1 MSQYTAPDG
10 TVFNIPSDPAEK
22 EQLSNALKKVYPGA
36 DIDAVEPTLGGR
48 IAEFGKAIPRGGLAT
63 LASAIKGP
71 VALFDVGDD
80 SDLYKGISDWEKYL
94 QEDSIF
100 APEAGYEDLYSTK
113 LGGAFGSFAPFLGAG
128 MIGGALTKAGA
139 LSTRAGMYGVPA
151 GLAIP
156 AGMGQ
161 QADIIE
167 MSREAGKEAGGVQE
181 TLATLLG
188 GGIGLTEIMPVANI
202 LKKVPKKALEDLPTK
217 QLILEYMKS
226 AAQSGTF
233 EGAQEVAASFLQN
246 AVARGLYNEDLPL
259 VDSVFDEFTLGG
271 IVGGTVDLVFNSM
284 QKRRGIATHEE
295 GERAERA
302 KVDSN
307 KLIEAKKA
315 ELAEQQGVLPVI
327 QDQPFKIAPSIPAPV
342 EPAIAPDLQII
353 ENTDSTF
360 SLLDQNNLEN
370 PVIATVPTQ
379 AEALAENKKVKD
391 AFAQTQIIQQLN
403 NDLYSQGLI
412 NSSTAYRIGE
422 SLLNPNSVS
431 VGINTIIKYDP
442 KAKNKTLKEY
452 REELEAA
459 GTYNK
464 LPFQNQY
471 TIADA
476 QKLLSKKQFN
486 QFASDAA
493 AKIFEN
499 SEKNGMPSIRDGK
512 QTIDTSRKYIRDFA
526 AGKNIDLEFN
536 SPAVNYAAKRYT
548 GESNY
553 SKMSKGQKEL
563 FLAKLHSLPSFN
575 VVTPFPNFTP
585 RPYSAK
591 DTADFVATIGST
603 EFVGKDVQ
611 NFLSDR
617 GISTLAASDFIR
629 DLDQSGRAQ
638 FVKGK
643 EKGFLTSVRQIRPNF
658 EFDIARRAEGF
669 NETPEEFGARLRS
682 QGELKEEV
690 IEQMVQ
696 NETAR
701 QEPYIPPEQL
711 EEQTINFAEAMEE
724 GRTNKFAKELRKALN
739 ARGLK
744 DTGVIVSNEILST
757 TVLKERDGQI
767 VFDPRITR
775 ATTEEGAVEGE
786 YDKNTDIIFLS
797 LNAVNPDGNATD
809 AEIQTRLNKI
819 LDHEMIHALRA
830 KDLITE
836 SEYRY
841 LKNLVKNKRVP
852 QAVDAQAFEQKE
864 TFYTRSKRINAG
876 LKELGASENKVEE
889 IYIEEAIAELFRA
902 REVVAKDVPPKA
914 KGIYNKI
921 VQFFQ
926 SVGNAMKISGYNKAA
941 DIFQDIEAGRV
952 GTRTR
957 GEIRTLRDLDQA
969 GRAQAQVVTDF
980 EDDAETPTGPVIE
993 TKVKPTSPRPLAFDP
1008 RATPTTPPVV
1018 TPPSTTVKPIYDVAQ
1033 LTQEEFESD
1042 RNNIIN
1048 GLVKAKIVKKGDI
1061 YTTNPNVDSI
1071 QVVKWLKENSPNE
1084 DYKIIADRTH
1094 KSLLDLKKLG
1104 FKFPFKFE
1112 KKLRDNRG
1120 QVTSKKGTS
1129 GNFPII
1135 YFNQIADTK
1144 IEGTDKPNPRRNG
1157 INFETMLHEHIHQA
1171 TLAQVV
1177 SHDYDYA
1184 KYYGLQ
1190 NQNPRVIKAINQLR
1204 DQQKRIKSFYD
1215 ERIKFYR
1222 NLDLRTDNSREQYI
1236 TAYNKASAIEKDI
1249 ADIFIRPIN
1258 LEEGIE
1264 IPTRRSLDFQKSF
1277 LKLFKDYRIKYQLYS
1292 KRLQRDQDV
1301 SEIITFG
1308 LTNRKFQE
1316 MLESIP
1322 YKNNKTLWQSFV
1334 ESIRTILGIPAKLDT
1349 ELYAFLSNTSEV
1361 LDLGQ
1366 TGLESLVPR
1375 APPIEPEPEKKPKKP
1390 KEPDTVPFAT
1400 RPTKVIL
1407 TKPFTYIKTPE
1418 TEVGYEVVYH
1428 NGELNGFKLQ
1438 LFRFDDGSW
1447 NLESPAEQTING
1459 VTLKQGASSYGSIDL
1474 LARNKKEAVAEV
1486 KKLWEQLL
1494 RTGFYAYGA
1503 RAEKALILD
1512 EGVTLDLARQDVP
1525 TFSRISKRGELDN
1538 RIADL
1543 DRRIY
1548 DKENTL
1554 RQDEQYIG
1562 RATYNRE
1569 SNEIDVLKGQRA
1581 RLVEERNNLP
1591 PEQVPLFSR
1600 AATDTSP
1607 AYMDLSR
1614 KDISTFVGFDEYRF
1628 KGEKIPNAFVMRLP
1642 IDTFLNLTTESSQEI
1657 NKIKE
1662 EVRKEFGKFDPAK
1675 VDNRTYPIFLNI
1687 DNTGKVKSHEGRHR
1701 ATLLQQEGAQTIPV
1715 VVAIK
1720 ERPNITE
1727 LKDVINNPV
1736 DIGINTLSSQYDTG
1750 FETPLLSDSSV
1761 GPIAMVRRFN
1771 KNDIDY
1777 ALQVANAPDTQT
1789 QDIPLFS
1796 RGPRDESSGHVADYV
1811 PAQYGPPAHDLNAMP
1826 SEELSPE
1833 GYSTF
1838 GVSGNLYDKNEFDI
1852 YSSYRGIFGR
1862 INKFTQEEGVEA
1874 LANPQ
1879 TEEAKFLKEQFE
1891 LLTAEQE
1898 FFEKLKNIKGNPN
1911 ATITMYQAA
1920 PQRDLREGDLIT
1932 PFLSEAQFLVDQ
1944 SRVTPEE
1951 IRDADRARRRQ
1962 EQIDKTGA
1970 VNLQQEKLYN
1980 QMEGIFD
1987 VLGGPSQTTPS
1998 TIHTYELKAGDIR
2011 WDGNGGWARWGYF
2024 PRIKAV
2030 EDIPLFSRAS
2040 LTPKQLEIPALN
2052 REDFSSFGKE
2062 EVGKIYPDGIVDQL
2076 EGSRLGGTREKPG
2089 ALKVAITNGLKNK
2102 KIQEASKN
2110 FLQQFTNSKGN
2121 LILFRSLN
2129 IPQDKNIRNYGQ
2141 LPEDDFASTTLNP
2154 REAQTIGRNL
2164 FNRAYDL
2171 GGTWNTEILRYEV
2184 PMDKVIGYVPTLI
2197 QAMRSDYL
2205 DTYTSDLVGSGY
2217 RSREEIEQE
2226 QAEMDE
2232 AGDFYFQEEQPME
2245 ELLDDENY
2253 KLDQAI
2259 EEAEVV
2265 ADLRGIKPT
2274 YQYSPKTKARE
2285 TASITRD
2292 IPLFSRAS
2300 RSFSDGNSNESIK
2313 RREAVK
2319 VAEERTKETPRGDI
2333 PFYNMNASD
2342 IALEAAI
2349 EFNQD
2354 PLKTA
2359 PDDIPTF
2366 SRAMPSNLQEA
2377 ADTVG
2382 VATPKESLATRL
2394 IDFVSNPITNIK
2406 KRFKTF
2412 RQSYI
2417 DTFDPLD
2424 KRIMLGSEENEEVR
2438 RANNTVD
2445 TGSMAGI
2452 RMAERGRGVFQQM
2465 LLKGI
2470 PVDVIEKLPSLT
2482 KVIDLEIN
2490 TRYNPLIEGDT
2501 STGGLMQILSAL
2513 QSDPEIDL
2521 EGVFALY
2528 GKLKRVKEIN
2538 ERGEEIASPITPKEL
2553 KSIEIIEKEHPV
2565 VVEAYNN
2572 YQKWNNGLVDFASR
2586 KGLLDADQAAKWIEH
2601 SSYYPFFRVMV
2612 DEGNITA
2619 PTIAGGSL
2627 ANNPLNMPMKGSEE
2641 KIDVDPIEAILRN
2654 SLSILTAAMKNDGM
2668 MKLIRDFEL
2677 LNNPEKGIKEATLI
2691 TDKKKLAGINSVFV
2705 FENGNKK
2712 HYKIA
2717 DIDLFMAMQSM
2728 GGIKSEGLMKAL
2740 AIPAGLLRD
2749 TVTRDPGFVFVNVLR
2764 DTLSAAV
2771 TSGAPLGGEGFTP
2784 IWDSFKQL
2792 AGDISS
2798 LEEFGVIGGY
2808 DFANDEGDVKT
2819 FLNRARRRA
2828 GLSPNNGMRPDV
2840 AFYKLWDGLGYLTTK
2855 SDGATRKAVANAV
2868 YKKLKKSIDPFTGKY
2883 YTEAQAQSEAA
2894 YQGLEIINFGRR
2906 GSSTMFRILTTAI
2919 PFLNARVQGLDVL
2932 YRSFSGKYSA
2942 QDKLQEGGSLEDLQG
2957 MIMRR
2962 ALSRLAVLITTTA
2975 LYYALVSDTDEYKA
2989 EKLEKRDDNW
2999 IIPIGGGNVFYI
3011 PIPFE
3016 VGMLGKAIPERLF
3029 DLISGED
3036 AFSDTSITDFKES
3049 VVRQFG
3055 KSAEI
3060 PFLGGD
3066 ISIQAIKPFVEA
3078 MTNRTAFTNSEI
3090 VPYFMEKEKPAYQSR
3105 KSTNELFRLIG
3116 EQFNISPIKLEHI
3129 FKGYTGTLGGYA
3141 LTITDALARSV
3152 TGTPLMPPNIKQIPI
3167 AGRFFGDKERMGG
3180 LQQQFYKLR
3189 EEVNTA
3195 VTTMNSLRED
3205 GRMDE
3210 LYAYR
3215 NQVQGLLNAKGQVR
3229 AIDRYMR
3236 NWRKRRDR
3244 ILNRTDINV
3253 NVRSDMLLDLQIE
3266 RDKRLAMIPQLRQK
3280 ADIPPDTV
3288 GVILR

>member
-1 MSQYTAPDG
+1 MKEVTLPDG
-10 TVFNIPSDPAEK
+10 KVIKIPDNLDPVKRSELAAAVSRQYDGFNID
-22 EQLSNALKKVYPGA
+22 
-36 DIDAVEPTLGGR
+36 EPTLSGR
-48 IAEFGKAIPRGGLAT
+48 AVEFGKAIPRGGLAT

-80 SDLYKGISDWEKYL
+80 SDLYKGITDFEKYL
-94 QEDSIF
+94 QEDSAL

-113 LGGAFGSFAPFLGAG
+113 LGGAFGSFVPFLGAG
-128 MIGGALTKAGA
+128 VVGGALAKAGTIGA
-139 LSTRAGMYGVPA
+139 RAGQYGVPL
-151 GLAIP
+151 GLAVP

-161 QADIIE
+161 QADLIE
-167 MSREAGKEAGGVQE
+167 ASRGLGEEVGGFKETV
-181 TLATLLG
+181 ATLLG
-188 GGIGLTEIMPVANI
+188 GAIGATEIMPVANI
-202 LKKVPKKALEDLPTK
+202 LKKVPRKALEDLPTK

-233 EGAQEVAASFLQN
+233 EGAQEVAASLLQN
-246 AVARGLYNEDLPL
+246 MVARGLYSDELPL
-259 VDSVFDEFTLGG
+259 IDSVFEEFTLGG
-271 IVGGTVDLVFNSM
+271 IVGGTADLVFNSM

-327 QDQPFKIAPSIPAPV
+327 QDQPFKVAPNIPAPV

-370 PVIATVPTQ
+370 PVIKTVPTQ

-391 AFAQTQIIQQLN
+391 AFAQKQIIQQLN

-422 SLLNPNSVS
+422 SLLNPNSIS

-452 REELEAA
+452 REELETA

-476 QKLLSKKQFN
+476 QKLLNKSQFN
-486 QFASDAA
+486 NFASDAA
-493 AKIFEN
+493 AKIFET
-499 SEKNGMPSIRDGK
+499 SEKNGIPSIRDGK
-512 QTIDTSRKYIRDFA
+512 QTIDTSRKYIKDFA
-526 AGKNIDLEFN
+526 AGKNIELDFN
-536 SPAVNYAAKRYT
+536 TPAVNYAAKLYT

-575 VVTPFPNFTP
+575 VKTPFPNFAP
-585 RPYSAK
+585 RAYSAK

-603 EFVGKDVQ
+603 EFTGKDVQ
-611 NFLSDR
+611 NFLADR
-617 GISTLAASDFIR
+617 EISTLAASDFLR

-669 NETPEEFGARLRS
+669 NESPEEFRARLER
-682 QGELKEEV
+682 QGELKPEV

-701 QEPYIPPEQL
+701 QEPYTPPEQL
-711 EEQTINFAEAMEE
+711 EEQTINFAEAIEE
-724 GRTNKFAKELRKALN
+724 GRTNKFAKELRKSLD

-744 DTGVIVSNEILST
+744 DTGIVVSNDILST
-757 TVLKERDGQI
+757 SVLKEQDGQI
-767 VFDPRITR
+767 AFDPRITR
-775 ATTEEGAVEGE
+775 ETAEEGAVEGE

-841 LKNLVKNKRVP
+841 LKNLVKNRRVP

-864 TFYTRSKRINAG
+864 TFYDRSKRINKG
-876 LKELGASENKVEE
+876 IEKYGASANKKEE

-926 SVGNAMKISGYNKAA
+926 SIGNAMKISGYNKAA

-952 GTRTR
+952 GARAR

-969 GRAQAQVVTDF
+969 GRAQAQVVTDY
-980 EDDAETPTGPVIE
+980 EDDAETLTGPIVE

-1008 RATPTTPPVV
+1008 RSTPTTPPVATPPV
-1018 TPPSTTVKPIYDVAQ
+1018 TPPTTPPVATPPATPSKPTTIFDNRSISN
-1033 LTQEEFESD
+1033 EEYIQQ
-1042 RNNIIN
+1042 RTNILLGLQKAGVIDQDIFDADGNVIN
-1048 GLVKAKIVKKGDI
+1048 TKKG
-1061 YTTNPNVDSI
+1061 NNDSI
-1071 QVVKWLKENSPNE
+1071 KMLKWLIDNSPSE
-1084 DYKIIADRTH
+1084 DYKIIAQKTH
-1094 KSLLDLKKLG
+1094 KSLLDLQKIG
-1104 FKFPFKFE
+1104 YKFPFEIENKINSF
-1112 KKLRDNRG
+1112 RG
-1120 QVTSKKGTS
+1120 QITPLQADGKTIATNRKRTAVLSM
-1129 GNFPII
+1129 
-1135 YFNQIADTK
+1135 QISDPNDFYNV
-1144 IEGTDKPNPRRNG
+1144 DKDQWRSNNG
-1157 INFETMLHEHIHQA
+1157 VNFETLLHENIHQA
-1171 TLAQVV
+1171 TVAQMFAVKDGNATGDAQSFARV
-1177 SHDYDYA
+1177 ENAY
-1184 KYYGLQ
+1184 KELQ
-1190 NQNPRVIKAINQLR
+1190 S
-1204 DQQKRIKSFYD
+1204 QQKRLKKHYDDKIKY
-1215 ERIKFYR
+1215 YR
-1222 NLDLRTDNSREQYI
+1222 NASKQLDNSKVQKEI
-1236 TAYNKASAIEKDI
+1236 AEKLFDLAANNPIEAEI
-1249 ADIFIRPIN
+1249 AQIFIKENPDVPYTYIQQNTYLSQIN
-1258 LEEGIE
+1258 LEAFREFE
-1264 IPTRRSLDFQKSF
+1264 IG
-1277 LKLFKDYRIKYQLYS
+1277 YQLFG
-1292 KRLQRDQDV
+1292 KGKQKEQDV
-1301 SEIITFG
+1301 SEMITFG
-1308 LTNRKFQE
+1308 LTNRNFQK

-1322 YKNNKTLWQSFV
+1322 YKNNKTLWQGFV
-1334 ESIRTILGIPAKLDT
+1334 ESIRKILGIPAKLDT
-1349 ELYAFLSNTSEV
+1349 ELSAFLSNAAEV

-1375 APPIEPEPEKKPKKP
+1375 APPIEPEKKPKKP

-1400 RPTKVIL
+1400 RPTEVVV
-1407 TKPFTYIKTPE
+1407 TKPFTYTKAKPE
-1418 TEVGYEVVYH
+1418 EAGMDIVYH
-1428 NGELNGFKLQ
+1428 NGELNNYKLQ
-1438 LFRFDDGSW
+1438 IFKFDDGSW
-1447 NLESPAEQTING
+1447 YLESPAEQIING
-1459 VTLKQGASSYGSIDL
+1459 VTLKSDISSINL
-1474 LARNKKEAVAEV
+1474 NAFNKKDAVTNV
-1486 KKLWEQLL
+1486 KNLWLQLL
-1494 RTGFYAYGA
+1494 RNGSYTYGV
-1503 RAEKALILD
+1503 RGENKLILD
-1512 EGVTLDLARQDVP
+1512 EGVTLNEARQDVP

-1543 DRRIY
+1543 DRRIEI
-1548 DKENTL
+1548 KENTL
-1554 RQDEQYIG
+1554 RQDSQYLG
-1562 RATYNRE
+1562 TASYNRM

-1600 AATDTSP
+1600 AQDIGSP
-1607 AYMDLSR
+1607 LNEPL
-1614 KDISTFVGFDEYRF
+1614 GYR
-1628 KGEKIPNAFVMRLP
+1628 
-1642 IDTFLNLTTESSQEI
+1642 LN
-1657 NKIKE
+1657 
-1662 EVRKEFGKFDPAK
+1662 D
-1675 VDNRTYPIFLNI
+1675 RTLQRWLKYHNYENLN
-1687 DNTGKVKSHEGRHR
+1687 
-1701 ATLLQQEGAQTIPV
+1701 
-1715 VVAIK
+1715 
-1720 ERPNITE
+1720 ERPGAPRTE
-1727 LKDVINNPV
+1727 GEIDAA
-1736 DIGINTLSSQYDTG
+1736 Y
-1750 FETPLLSDSSV
+1750 
-1761 GPIAMVRRFN
+1761 R
-1771 KNDIDY
+1771 KNDLALNESYSVYPDRVETFFAPTGDKLSKKTYKNPTHKQLLIDFDY
-1777 ALQVANAPDTQT
+1777 IPRTQE
-1789 QDIPLFS
+1789 DVPLFS
-1796 RGPRDESSGHVADYV
+1796 RVSDIENKYINEDIKLDIFETENEIKLSKIIVSERNMGVGTSVMNDLTNYADINNKV
-1811 PAQYGPPAHDLNAMP
+1811 ITLTP
-1826 SEELSPE
+1826 SKDFGATSVNRLK
-1833 GYSTF
+1833 TF
-1838 GVSGNLYDKNEFDI
+1838 YKRFGFVENKGRNKDF
-1852 YSSYRGIFGR
+1852 SYRDSMYR
-1862 INKFTQEEGVEA
+1862 
-1874 LANPQ
+1874 LPQ
-1879 TEEAKFLKEQFE
+1879 
-1891 LLTAEQE
+1891 
-1898 FFEKLKNIKGNPN
+1898 I
-1911 ATITMYQAA
+1911 
-1920 PQRDLREGDLIT
+1920 
-1932 PFLSEAQFLVDQ
+1932 
-1944 SRVTPEE
+1944 
-1951 IRDADRARRRQ
+1951 
-1962 EQIDKTGA
+1962 
-1970 VNLQQEKLYN
+1970 
-1980 QMEGIFD
+1980 
-1987 VLGGPSQTTPS
+1987 SQ
-1998 TIHTYELKAGDIR
+1998 
-2011 WDGNGGWARWGYF
+2011 
-2024 PRIKAV
+2024 
-2030 EDIPLFSRAS
+2030 DIPLFSRAS
-2040 LTPKQLEIPALN
+2040 LTPKQSEMPILN
-2052 REDFSSFGKE
+2052 REDFSSFGRE
-2062 EVGKIYPDGIVDQL
+2062 EVGKIYSEGIFDQL

-2110 FLQQFTNSKGN
+2110 FLQQFTNSRGN

-2129 IPQDKNIRNYGQ
+2129 IPENENIRNYGQ
-2141 LPEDDFASTTLNP
+2141 LPEDNFASTTLNP
-2154 REAQTIGRNL
+2154 REAQAIGRNL
-2164 FNRAYDL
+2164 FNRAYNA
-2171 GGTWNTEILRYEV
+2171 GATWNTEILRYEV

-2197 QAMRSDYL
+2197 QAMRSNYL
-2205 DTYTSDLVGSGY
+2205 DTYTSNLAGSGY
-2217 RSREEIEQE
+2217 RSREEIEEE

-2232 AGDFYFQEEQPME
+2232 AGDFYYQEEQSIE

-2253 KLDQAI
+2253 KLDEYI
-2259 EEAEVV
+2259 NEAEVV

-2274 YQYSPKTKARE
+2274 YQYSPKTRARE
-2285 TASITRD
+2285 EASITRD

-2300 RSFSDGNSNESIK
+2300 RNFSDGNSNESIK

-2319 VAEERTKETPRGDI
+2319 IAEERTKETPRGDI

-2382 VATPKESLATRL
+2382 VATPKQSQATRL
-2394 IDFVSNPITNIK
+2394 IDFASDPINSIK

-2417 DTFDPLD
+2417 DSKDLLD
-2424 KRIMLGSEENEEVR
+2424 KRILKGSEENEEVR
-2438 RANNTVD
+2438 LANNTAD
-2445 TGSMAGI
+2445 TASIAAI
-2452 RMAERGRGVFQQM
+2452 RMADRARGIFQQM

-2470 PVDVIEKLPSLT
+2470 PVDQIEGMPSLT
-2482 KVIDLEIN
+2482 KVIDLVIN

-2513 QSDPEIDL
+2513 QSDSEVDL
-2521 EGVFALY
+2521 EGVFSLY
-2528 GKLKRVKEIN
+2528 AKLKRVKKLN
-2538 ERGEEIASPITPKEL
+2538 ERGEEIASPITSKEL
-2553 KSIEIIEKEHPV
+2553 QAIETIEREHPV
-2565 VVEAYNN
+2565 VVETYNN
-2572 YQKWNNGLVDFASR
+2572 YQKWNNALVDFASR
-2586 KGLLDADQAAKWIEH
+2586 KGLLDSDQAAKWIEH
-2601 SSYYPFFRVMV
+2601 SSYYPFYRTMV
-2612 DEGNITA
+2612 DDANITA

-2627 ANNPLNMPMKGSEE
+2627 PNNPLNMPMKGSEE
-2641 KIDVDPIEAILRN
+2641 KIDVDPIEAISRN
-2654 SLSILTAAMKNDGM
+2654 SLSILTAAMKNDGT
-2668 MKLIRDFEL
+2668 MKLLRDLEFL
-2677 LNNPEKGIKEATLI
+2677 GEARVVSNT
-2691 TDKKKLAGINSVFV
+2691 KLAGINSVFV

-2712 HYKIA
+2712 HYQVD
-2717 DIDLFMAMQSM
+2717 DIDTYMAMQSI
-2728 GGIKSEGLMKAL
+2728 GGVKSDGLMKIL
-2740 AIPAGLLRD
+2740 AMPAGLLRD
-2749 TVTRDPGFVFVNVLR
+2749 TVTRDPGFVFVNVFR
-2764 DTLSAAV
+2764 DTISAAV
-2771 TSGAPLGGEGFTP
+2771 TSGAPLGSDGFTP
-2784 IWDSFKQL
+2784 ILDSFKNL
-2792 AGDISS
+2792 FGDISS

-2808 DFANDEGDVKT
+2808 DFANDEGDVKD

-2828 GLSPNNGMRPDV
+2828 GLSPNNGLRPDV
-2840 AFYKLWDGLGYLTTK
+2840 AFYKLWDGLGNLTTK
-2855 SDGATRKAVANAV
+2855 SDGATRKAVADAV
-2868 YKKLKKSIDPFTGKY
+2868 YKKLKKSIDPVTGKY

-2906 GSSTMFRILTTAI
+2906 GQSSMFRVLTTAI

-2942 QDKLQEGGSLEDLQG
+2942 QDKLQEGGTLEDLQG

-2962 ALSRLAVLITTTA
+2962 ALMRLAVMVGTTA
-2975 LYYALVSDTDEYKA
+2975 MYYALVSDTDEYKA
-2989 EKLEKRDDNW
+2989 EKLEKRDDNY
-2999 IIPIGGGNVFYI
+2999 IIPIGGGNVIYL
-3011 PIPFE
+3011 PIAFE
-3016 VGMLGKAIPERLF
+3016 VGMLTKAIPERLF
-3029 DLISGED
+3029 DLMSGED
-3036 AFSDTSITDFKES
+3036 AFSDTSLTDFKDS
-3049 VVRQFG
+3049 TVRQL
-3055 KSAEI
+3055 SNSLNL

-3066 ISIQAIKPFVEA
+3066 IGIQAFKPIFEA
-3078 MTNRTAFTNSEI
+3078 VTNRASFTNSEI
-3090 VPYFMEKEKPAYQSR
+3090 VPYFMAKEKPAYQSR
-3105 KSTNELFRLIG
+3105 ESTNEIFRMMG
-3116 EQFNISPIKLEHI
+3116 EALNISPIKLEYI

-3152 TGTPLMPPNIKQIPI
+3152 TGTPLMPPNIKQIPVV
-3167 AGRFFGDKERMGG
+3167 GRFVGNQERMGG

-3229 AIDRYMR
+3229 AIERYMR

-3244 ILNRTDINV
+3244 ILNRTDINA

-3266 RDKRLAMIPQLRQK
+3266 RDKRLAMIPELRQK

>member
-1 MSQYTAPDG
+1 MSNFTAPDG
-10 TVFNIPSDPAEK
+10 SVYSIPTDPTERAEF
-22 EQLSNALKKVYPGA
+22 
-36 DIDAVEPTLGGR
+36 DAAIKQTYGVNVNEPTLGGR
-48 IAEFGKAIPRGGLAT
+48 VAEFGKAIPRGGLAT

-80 SDLYKGISDWEKYL
+80 SDLYKGITDFEKYL
-94 QEDSIF
+94 QEDSAL

-113 LGGAFGSFAPFLGAG
+113 LGGAFGSFVPFLGAG
-128 MIGGALTKAGA
+128 VVGGALAKAGTIGA
-139 LSTRAGMYGVPA
+139 RAGQYGIPL
-151 GLAIP
+151 GLAVP

-161 QADIIE
+161 QADLIE
-167 MSREAGKEAGGVQE
+167 ASRGLGEEVGGVKE
-181 TLATLLG
+181 TVATLLG
-188 GGIGLTEIMPVANI
+188 GAIGATEIMPVANI

-233 EGAQEVAASFLQN
+233 EGAQEVAASLLQN
-246 AVARGLYNEDLPL
+246 MVARGLYSDQLPL
-259 VDSVFDEFTLGG
+259 VDSVFEEFTLGG
-271 IVGGTVDLVFNSM
+271 IVGGTADLVFNSM

-327 QDQPFKIAPSIPAPV
+327 QDQPFKVAPNIPAPV

-370 PVIATVPTQ
+370 PVIKTVPTQ

-422 SLLNPNSVS
+422 SLLNPNSIS

-452 REELEAA
+452 REELETA

-476 QKLLSKKQFN
+476 KKLLNKSQFN
-486 QFASDAA
+486 NFASDAA
-493 AKIFEN
+493 AKIFET
-499 SEKNGMPSIRDGK
+499 SEKNGIPSIRDGK
-512 QTIDTSRKYIRDFA
+512 QTIDTSRKYIKDFA
-526 AGKNIDLEFN
+526 AGKNIELDFN
-536 SPAVNYAAKRYT
+536 TPAVNYAAKLYT

-575 VVTPFPNFTP
+575 VKTPFPNFAP
-585 RPYSAK
+585 RAYSAK

-603 EFVGKDVQ
+603 EFTGKDVQ
-611 NFLSDR
+611 NFLADR
-617 GISTLAASDFIR
+617 EISTLAASDFLR

-669 NETPEEFGARLRS
+669 NESPEEFRARLES
-682 QGELKEEV
+682 QGELKPEV

-701 QEPYIPPEQL
+701 QEPYTPPEQL
-711 EEQTINFAEAMEE
+711 EEQTINFAEAIEE
-724 GRTNKFAKELRKALN
+724 GRTNKFAKELRKSLD

-744 DTGVIVSNEILST
+744 DTGIVVSNDILST
-757 TVLKERDGQI
+757 SVLKEQDGQI
-767 VFDPRITR
+767 AFDPREVR
-775 ATTEEGAVEGE
+775 QAEGQ

-841 LKNLVKNKRVP
+841 LKNLVKNRRVP

-864 TFYTRSKRINAG
+864 TFYTRSKRINAAI
-876 LKELGASENKVEE
+876 ENYGASTNKKEE

-902 REVVAKDVPPKA
+902 REVVAQDVPPKA

-952 GTRTR
+952 GARAR

-969 GRAQAQVVTDF
+969 GRAQAQVVTDY
-980 EDDAETPTGPVIE
+980 EDDAETPTGPIVE

-1008 RATPTTPPVV
+1008 RSTPTTPPVATPPV
-1018 TPPSTTVKPIYDVAQ
+1018 TPPVIPPVTPPTAPPVETLPNTPEAPEADIPRETTPDSESIPNTIYDSSTRSREDKAAERR
-1033 LTQEEFESD
+1033 LILD
-1042 RNNIIN
+1042 
-1048 GLVKAKIVKKGDI
+1048 GLAKAGVIKSKTNFKGIVRGETI
-1061 YTTNPNVDSI
+1061 PM
-1071 QVVKWLKENSPNE
+1071 VKWLKDNAPSKDYEILASKALEKLNRLKNKGLTFPFQIGGLRTTMGYVKYAPFGTQFSMSINDNDLGSTGVDFETLLHETFHSTTQYQINLITDNNRSASRRGKKPEGVSAKEFAAFKELDAQRERVLKEIDKRKEKFIEIFNTVKKE
-1084 DYKIIADRTH
+1084 MSGSGPGDIFKAYKIAINKLNLGYIWTEYGSAVGQKQIGQSYALNWWNNHYIKYMIEGRQNTGE
-1094 KSLLDLKKLG
+1094 KSNSSEFISWG
-1104 FKFPFKFE
+1104 MT
-1112 KKLRDNRG
+1112 NRNF
-1120 QVTSKKGTS
+1120 QEFLENIPLTSKK
-1129 GNFPII
+1129 
-1135 YFNQIADTK
+1135 
-1144 IEGTDKPNPRRNG
+1144 
-1157 INFETMLHEHIHQA
+1157 
-1171 TLAQVV
+1171 
-1177 SHDYDYA
+1177 
-1184 KYYGLQ
+1184 
-1190 NQNPRVIKAINQLR
+1190 
-1204 DQQKRIKSFYD
+1204 
-1215 ERIKFYR
+1215 
-1222 NLDLRTDNSREQYI
+1222 
-1236 TAYNKASAIEKDI
+1236 TAW
-1249 ADIFIRPIN
+1249 
-1258 LEEGIE
+1258 
-1264 IPTRRSLDFQKSF
+1264 
-1277 LKLFKDYRIKYQLYS
+1277 S
-1292 KRLQRDQDV
+1292 K
-1301 SEIITFG
+1301 
-1308 LTNRKFQE
+1308 
-1316 MLESIP
+1316 
-1322 YKNNKTLWQSFV
+1322 FV
-1334 ESIRTILGIPAKLDT
+1334 ETIRTILNLPARLNT
-1349 ELYAFLSNTSEV
+1349 ELSAFLHNAADVIGGTEV
-1361 LDLGQ
+1361 V
-1366 TGLESLVPR
+1366 TTEPR
-1375 APPIEPEPEKKPKKP
+1375 APPETKKG
-1390 KEPDTVPFAT
+1390 EIPFAT

-1407 TKPFTYIKTPE
+1407 TKPFTYIKAKPE
-1418 TEVGYEVVYH
+1418 EAGMDVVYH
-1428 NGELNGFKLQ
+1428 NGELNDFKLQ
-1438 LFRFDDGSW
+1438 IFKFDDGSW
-1447 NLESPAEQTING
+1447 SLESPAEQMING
-1459 VTLKQGASSYGSIDL
+1459 VTLKNSSITSIDL
-1474 LARNKKEAVAEV
+1474 SARNKKEAVAQV
-1486 KKLWEQLL
+1486 KKLWEELL
-1494 RTGFYAYGA
+1494 RTGSYTYGV
-1503 RAEKALILD
+1503 RGENKLILD
-1512 EGVTLDLARQDVP
+1512 EGVTLDSARQDVP

-1543 DRRIY
+1543 DRRIEI
-1548 DKENTL
+1548 KENTL
-1554 RQDEQYIG
+1554 RQDGQYLG
-1562 RATYNRE
+1562 MASYNRM

-1600 AATDTSP
+1600 A
-1607 AYMDLSR
+1607 
-1614 KDISTFVGFDEYRF
+1614 
-1628 KGEKIPNAFVMRLP
+1628 
-1642 IDTFLNLTTESSQEI
+1642 
-1657 NKIKE
+1657 
-1662 EVRKEFGKFDPAK
+1662 
-1675 VDNRTYPIFLNI
+1675 
-1687 DNTGKVKSHEGRHR
+1687 
-1701 ATLLQQEGAQTIPV
+1701 
-1715 VVAIK
+1715 
-1720 ERPNITE
+1720 
-1727 LKDVINNPV
+1727 
-1736 DIGINTLSSQYDTG
+1736 
-1750 FETPLLSDSSV
+1750 
-1761 GPIAMVRRFN
+1761 
-1771 KNDIDY
+1771 
-1777 ALQVANAPDTQT
+1777 
-1789 QDIPLFS
+1789 
-1796 RGPRDESSGHVADYV
+1796 
-1811 PAQYGPPAHDLNAMP
+1811 
-1826 SEELSPE
+1826 
-1833 GYSTF
+1833 
-1838 GVSGNLYDKNEFDI
+1838 
-1852 YSSYRGIFGR
+1852 
-1862 INKFTQEEGVEA
+1862 
-1874 LANPQ
+1874 
-1879 TEEAKFLKEQFE
+1879 
-1891 LLTAEQE
+1891 
-1898 FFEKLKNIKGNPN
+1898 
-1911 ATITMYQAA
+1911 
-1920 PQRDLREGDLIT
+1920 
-1932 PFLSEAQFLVDQ
+1932 
-1944 SRVTPEE
+1944 
-1951 IRDADRARRRQ
+1951 
-1962 EQIDKTGA
+1962 
-1970 VNLQQEKLYN
+1970 
-1980 QMEGIFD
+1980 
-1987 VLGGPSQTTPS
+1987 
-1998 TIHTYELKAGDIR
+1998 
-2011 WDGNGGWARWGYF
+2011 
-2024 PRIKAV
+2024 
-2030 EDIPLFSRAS
+2030 S
-2040 LTPKQLEIPALN
+2040 LTPKQSEMPILN
-2052 REDFSSFGKE
+2052 REDFSSFGRE
-2062 EVGKIYPDGIVDQL
+2062 EIGKIYSEGIFDQL

-2110 FLQQFTNSKGN
+2110 FLQQFTNSRGN

-2129 IPQDKNIRNYGQ
+2129 IPENENIRNYGQ
-2141 LPEDDFASTTLNP
+2141 LPEDNFASTTLNP

-2164 FNRAYDL
+2164 FNRAYNA
-2171 GGTWNTEILRYEV
+2171 GATWNTEILRYEV

-2197 QAMRSDYL
+2197 QAMRSNYL
-2205 DTYTSDLVGSGY
+2205 DTYTSNLAGSGY

-2232 AGDFYFQEEQPME
+2232 AGDFYYQEEQSIE

-2253 KLDQAI
+2253 KLDEYI
-2259 EEAEVV
+2259 NESEVV

-2274 YQYSPKTKARE
+2274 YQYSPKTRARE
-2285 TASITRD
+2285 EASITRD

-2300 RSFSDGNSNESIK
+2300 RNFSDGNSNESIK
-2313 RREAVK
+2313 RKEAVK

-2366 SRAMPSNLQEA
+2366 SKAMPSNLQEA

-2382 VATPKESLATRL
+2382 VATPKQSQATRL
-2394 IDFVSNPITNIK
+2394 IDFASDPITSIK
-2406 KRFKTF
+2406 KRFKDF
-2412 RQSYI
+2412 RTNYI
-2417 DTFDPLD
+2417 DKLD
-2424 KRIMLGSEENEEVR
+2424 AIEKRIVKGSAENEEVR
-2438 RANNTVD
+2438 LANNTAD
-2445 TGSMAGI
+2445 TATVAAI
-2452 RMAERGRGVFQQM
+2452 RMADRARGIFQQM

-2470 PVDVIEKLPSLT
+2470 PVDQIEGMPSLT

-2513 QSDPEIDL
+2513 QSDPEVDL
-2521 EGVFALY
+2521 EGVFSLY
-2528 GKLKRVKEIN
+2528 AKLKRIKKLN
-2538 ERGEEIASPITPKEL
+2538 EKGEEIASPITSKEL
-2553 KSIEIIEKEHPV
+2553 QAIETVEREHPV

-2572 YQKWNNGLVDFASR
+2572 YQKWNNALVDFASR
-2586 KGLLDADQAAKWIEH
+2586 KGLLDSDQAAKWIEH
-2601 SSYYPFFRVMV
+2601 SSYYPFYRTMV
-2612 DEGNITA
+2612 DDANITA

-2627 ANNPLNMPMKGSEE
+2627 PNNPLNMPMKGSEE
-2641 KIDVDPIEAILRN
+2641 KIDVDPIEAISRN
-2654 SLSILTAAMKNDGM
+2654 SLSILTAAMKNDGT
-2668 MKLIRDFEL
+2668 MKLLRDLESL
-2677 LNNPEKGIKEATLI
+2677 GEARVVSNT
-2691 TDKKKLAGINSVFV
+2691 KLAGINSVFV

-2712 HYKIA
+2712 HYQVD
-2717 DIDLFMAMQSM
+2717 DIDTYMAMQSI
-2728 GGIKSEGLMKAL
+2728 GGVKSDGLMKIL
-2740 AIPAGLLRD
+2740 AMPAGLLRD
-2749 TVTRDPGFVFVNVLR
+2749 TVTRDPGFVFVNVFR
-2764 DTLSAAV
+2764 DTISAAV
-2771 TSGAPLGGEGFTP
+2771 TSGAPLGNDGFTP
-2784 IWDSFKQL
+2784 ILDSFKNL
-2792 AGDISS
+2792 FGDISS

-2808 DFANDEGDVKT
+2808 DFANDEGDVKD

-2828 GLSPNNGMRPDV
+2828 GLSPNNGLRPDV
-2840 AFYKLWDGLGYLTTK
+2840 AFYKLWDGLGNLTTK
-2855 SDGATRKAVANAV
+2855 SDGATRKAVADAV
-2868 YKKLKKSIDPFTGKY
+2868 YKKLIKEG

-2906 GSSTMFRILTTAI
+2906 GQSSMFRVLTTAI

-2932 YRSFSGKYSA
+2932 YRSFSGQYSA
-2942 QDKLQEGGSLEDLQG
+2942 QDKLQEGGTLEDLQG

-2962 ALSRLAVLITTTA
+2962 ALTRLAIMVGTTA
-2975 LYYALVSDTDEYKA
+2975 MYYALVSDTDEYKA
-2989 EKLEKRDDNW
+2989 EKLEKRDDNY
-2999 IIPIGGGNVFYI
+2999 IIPIGGGNVIYL
-3011 PIPFE
+3011 PIAFE
-3016 VGMLGKAIPERLF
+3016 VGMLTKAIPERLF

-3036 AFSDTSITDFKES
+3036 AFSDTSLTDFKDS
-3049 VVRQFG
+3049 TVRQL
-3055 KSAEI
+3055 SNSLNL

-3066 ISIQAIKPFVEA
+3066 IGIQAFKPIFEA
-3078 MTNRTAFTNSEI
+3078 VTNRASFTNTEI
-3090 VPYFMEKEKPAYQSR
+3090 VPYFMAKEKPAYQSR
-3105 KSTNELFRLIG
+3105 ESTNEIFRMMG
-3116 EQFNISPIKLEHI
+3116 EALNISPIKLEYI

-3152 TGTPLMPPNIKQIPI
+3152 TGTPLMPPNIKQIPVV
-3167 AGRFFGDKERMGG
+3167 GRFVGDQERMGG

-3229 AIDRYMR
+3229 AIERYMR

-3244 ILNRTDINV
+3244 ILNRTDINA

-3266 RDKRLAMIPQLRQK
+3266 RDKRLAMIPELRQK

>member
-10 TVFNIPSDPAEK
+10 TVFNIPSDPEKK

-36 DIDAVEPTLGGR
+36 NIYEPTLGGR
-48 IAEFGKAIPRGGLAT
+48 VAEFGKAIPRGGLAT

-80 SDLYKGISDWEKYL
+80 SDLYKGITDFEKYL
-94 QEDSIF
+94 QEDSAL

-113 LGGAFGSFAPFLGAG
+113 LGGAFGSFVPFLGAG
-128 MIGGALTKAGA
+128 VVGGALAKAGTIGA
-139 LSTRAGMYGVPA
+139 RAGQYGVPL
-151 GLAIP
+151 GLAVP

-161 QADIIE
+161 QADLIE
-167 MSREAGKEAGGVQE
+167 ASRGLGEEVGGFKETV
-181 TLATLLG
+181 ATLLG
-188 GGIGLTEIMPVANI
+188 GAIGATEIMPVANI
-202 LKKVPKKALEDLPTK
+202 LKKVPRKALEDLPTK

-233 EGAQEVAASFLQN
+233 EGAQEVAASLLQN
-246 AVARGLYNEDLPL
+246 MVARGLYSDQLPV
-259 VDSVFDEFTLGG
+259 VDSVFEEFTLGG
-271 IVGGTVDLVFNSM
+271 IVGGTADLVFNSM

-302 KVDSN
+302 KIDSN

-327 QDQPFKIAPSIPAPV
+327 QDQPFKVAPNIPAPV

-370 PVIATVPTQ
+370 PVIKTVPTQ

-422 SLLNPNSVS
+422 SLLNPNSIS

-452 REELEAA
+452 REELETA

-476 QKLLSKKQFN
+476 QKLLNKSQFN

-493 AKIFEN
+493 AKIFET
-499 SEKNGMPSIRDGK
+499 SEKNGIPSIRDGK
-512 QTIDTSRKYIRDFA
+512 QTIDTSRKYIKDFA
-526 AGKNIDLEFN
+526 AGKNIELDFN
-536 SPAVNYAAKRYT
+536 TPAVNYAAKLYT

-575 VVTPFPNFTP
+575 VKTPFPNFAP
-585 RPYSAK
+585 RAYSAK

-603 EFVGKDVQ
+603 EFTGKDVQ
-611 NFLSDR
+611 NFLADR
-617 GISTLAASDFIR
+617 EISTLAASDFLR

-669 NETPEEFGARLRS
+669 NESPEEFRARLER
-682 QGELKEEV
+682 QGELKPEV

-701 QEPYIPPEQL
+701 QEPYTPPEQL
-711 EEQTINFAEAMEE
+711 EEQTINFAEAIEE
-724 GRTNKFAKELRKALN
+724 GRTNKFAKELRKSLD

-744 DTGVIVSNEILST
+744 DTGVIVSNDILST
-757 TVLKERDGQI
+757 TALKEQDGQI
-767 VFDPRITR
+767 AFDPREVR
-775 ATTEEGAVEGE
+775 QAEGQ

-819 LDHEMIHALRA
+819 LDHEMIHALRG

-841 LKNLVKNKRVP
+841 LKNLVKNRRVP

-864 TFYTRSKRINAG
+864 TFYTRSKRINAAI
-876 LKELGASENKVEE
+876 ENYGASANKKEE

-926 SVGNAMKISGYNKAA
+926 SIGNAMKISGYNKAA

-952 GTRTR
+952 GARAR

-969 GRAQAQVVTDF
+969 GRAQAQVVTDY
-980 EDDAETPTGPVIE
+980 EDDAETPTGPVVE

-1008 RATPTTPPVV
+1008 RSTPTTPPVATPPV
-1018 TPPSTTVKPIYDVAQ
+1018 TPPVIPPVTPPTATPVVTPPATPSKPTTIFDNRSISN
-1033 LTQEEFESD
+1033 EEYIQQ
-1042 RNNIIN
+1042 RTNILLGLQKAGVIDQDIFDADGNVIN
-1048 GLVKAKIVKKGDI
+1048 TKKG
-1061 YTTNPNVDSI
+1061 NNDSI
-1071 QVVKWLKENSPNE
+1071 KMLKWLIDNSPSE
-1084 DYKIIADRTH
+1084 DYKIIAQKTH
-1094 KSLLDLKKLG
+1094 KSLLDLQKIG
-1104 FKFPFKFE
+1104 YKFPFKIENKINSF
-1112 KKLRDNRG
+1112 RG
-1120 QVTSKKGTS
+1120 QVTPLQADGKTIATNKKRTAVLS
-1129 GNFPII
+1129 M
-1135 YFNQIADTK
+1135 QISDPNDFYNV
-1144 IEGTDKPNPRRNG
+1144 DKDQWRSSNG
-1157 INFETMLHEHIHQA
+1157 VNFETLLHENIHQA
-1171 TLAQVV
+1171 TVAQMFAVTDGNAIGDAQSFARV
-1177 SHDYDYA
+1177 ENAY
-1184 KYYGLQ
+1184 KELQ
-1190 NQNPRVIKAINQLR
+1190 S
-1204 DQQKRIKSFYD
+1204 QQKRLKKHYDDKIKY
-1215 ERIKFYR
+1215 YR
-1222 NLDLRTDNSREQYI
+1222 NASKQLDNSKVQKEI
-1236 TAYNKASAIEKDI
+1236 AEKLFDLAANNPIEAEI
-1249 ADIFIRPIN
+1249 AQIFIKENPDVPYTYIQQNTYLSQIN
-1258 LEEGIE
+1258 LESFREFE
-1264 IPTRRSLDFQKSF
+1264 IG
-1277 LKLFKDYRIKYQLYS
+1277 YQLFG
-1292 KRLQRDQDV
+1292 KGKQKEQDV
-1301 SEIITFG
+1301 SEMITFG
-1308 LTNRKFQE
+1308 LTNRNFQK

-1322 YKNNKTLWQSFV
+1322 YKNNKTLWQGFV
-1334 ESIRTILGIPAKLDT
+1334 ESIRKILGIPAKLDT
-1349 ELYAFLSNTSEV
+1349 ELSAFLSNAAEV

-1375 APPIEPEPEKKPKKP
+1375 APPTEPEKKP

-1400 RPTKVIL
+1400 RPTEVVV
-1407 TKPFTYIKTPE
+1407 TKPFTYTKAKPE
-1418 TEVGYEVVYH
+1418 EAGMGIVYH

-1438 LFRFDDGSW
+1438 LFKFDDGSW
-1447 NLESPAEQTING
+1447 YLEYPGEQTING
-1459 VTLKQGASSYGSIDL
+1459 VTLKDGGISFGSIDL
-1474 LARNKKEAVAEV
+1474 FARNKKEAVAQV
-1486 KKLWEQLL
+1486 KELWEELL
-1494 RTGFYAYGA
+1494 RTGSYTYGV
-1503 RAEKALILD
+1503 RGENKLILD
-1512 EGVTLDLARQDVP
+1512 EGVTLNKARQDVP

-1543 DRRIY
+1543 DRRIEI
-1548 DKENTL
+1548 KENTL
-1554 RQDEQYIG
+1554 RQDSQYLG
-1562 RATYNRE
+1562 MASYNRM

-1600 AATDTSP
+1600 A
-1607 AYMDLSR
+1607 
-1614 KDISTFVGFDEYRF
+1614 
-1628 KGEKIPNAFVMRLP
+1628 
-1642 IDTFLNLTTESSQEI
+1642 
-1657 NKIKE
+1657 
-1662 EVRKEFGKFDPAK
+1662 
-1675 VDNRTYPIFLNI
+1675 
-1687 DNTGKVKSHEGRHR
+1687 
-1701 ATLLQQEGAQTIPV
+1701 
-1715 VVAIK
+1715 
-1720 ERPNITE
+1720 
-1727 LKDVINNPV
+1727 
-1736 DIGINTLSSQYDTG
+1736 
-1750 FETPLLSDSSV
+1750 
-1761 GPIAMVRRFN
+1761 
-1771 KNDIDY
+1771 
-1777 ALQVANAPDTQT
+1777 
-1789 QDIPLFS
+1789 
-1796 RGPRDESSGHVADYV
+1796 
-1811 PAQYGPPAHDLNAMP
+1811 
-1826 SEELSPE
+1826 
-1833 GYSTF
+1833 
-1838 GVSGNLYDKNEFDI
+1838 
-1852 YSSYRGIFGR
+1852 
-1862 INKFTQEEGVEA
+1862 
-1874 LANPQ
+1874 
-1879 TEEAKFLKEQFE
+1879 
-1891 LLTAEQE
+1891 
-1898 FFEKLKNIKGNPN
+1898 
-1911 ATITMYQAA
+1911 
-1920 PQRDLREGDLIT
+1920 
-1932 PFLSEAQFLVDQ
+1932 
-1944 SRVTPEE
+1944 
-1951 IRDADRARRRQ
+1951 
-1962 EQIDKTGA
+1962 
-1970 VNLQQEKLYN
+1970 
-1980 QMEGIFD
+1980 
-1987 VLGGPSQTTPS
+1987 
-1998 TIHTYELKAGDIR
+1998 
-2011 WDGNGGWARWGYF
+2011 
-2024 PRIKAV
+2024 
-2030 EDIPLFSRAS
+2030 S
-2040 LTPKQLEIPALN
+2040 LTPKQSEMPTLN
-2052 REDFSSFGKE
+2052 REDFSSFGRE
-2062 EVGKIYPDGIVDQL
+2062 EVGKIYSEGVVDQL

-2129 IPQDKNIRNYGQ
+2129 IPENENIRNYGQ
-2141 LPEDDFASTTLNP
+2141 LPEDNFASTTLNP
-2154 REAQTIGRNL
+2154 REAQAIGRNL
-2164 FNRAYDL
+2164 FNRAYNA
-2171 GGTWNTEILRYEV
+2171 GATWNTEILRYEV

-2197 QAMRSDYL
+2197 QAMRSNYL
-2205 DTYTSDLVGSGY
+2205 DTYTSNLAGSGY
-2217 RSREEIEQE
+2217 RSREEIEEE

-2232 AGDFYFQEEQPME
+2232 AGDFYYQEEQSME

-2253 KLDQAI
+2253 KLDEYI
-2259 EEAEVV
+2259 NEAEVV

-2274 YQYSPKTKARE
+2274 YQYSPKTRARE
-2285 TASITRD
+2285 EASITRD

-2366 SRAMPSNLQEA
+2366 SKAMPSNLQEA

-2382 VATPKESLATRL
+2382 VATPKQSQATRL
-2394 IDFVSNPITNIK
+2394 IDFASDPITSIK
-2406 KRFKTF
+2406 KRFKDF
-2412 RQSYI
+2412 RTNYI
-2417 DTFDPLD
+2417 DKLD
-2424 KRIMLGSEENEEVR
+2424 AIEKRIVKGSAENEEVR
-2438 RANNTVD
+2438 LANNTAD
-2445 TGSMAGI
+2445 TATVAAI
-2452 RMAERGRGVFQQM
+2452 RMADRARGIFQQM

-2470 PVDVIEKLPSLT
+2470 PVDQIEGMPSLT

-2513 QSDPEIDL
+2513 QSDPEVDL
-2521 EGVFALY
+2521 EGVFSLY
-2528 GKLKRVKEIN
+2528 AKLKRVKKLN
-2538 ERGEEIASPITPKEL
+2538 ERGEEIASPITSKEL
-2553 KSIEIIEKEHPV
+2553 QAIETIEREHPV

-2572 YQKWNNGLVDFASR
+2572 YQKWNNALVDFASR
-2586 KGLLDADQAAKWIEH
+2586 KGLLDSDQAAKWIEH
-2601 SSYYPFFRVMV
+2601 SSYYPFYRTMV
-2612 DEGNITA
+2612 DDANITA

-2627 ANNPLNMPMKGSEE
+2627 PNNPLNMPMKGSEE
-2641 KIDVDPIEAILRN
+2641 KIDVDPIEAISRN
-2654 SLSILTAAMKNDGM
+2654 SLSILTAAMKNDGT
-2668 MKLIRDFEL
+2668 MKLLRDLESL
-2677 LNNPEKGIKEATLI
+2677 GEARVVSNT
-2691 TDKKKLAGINSVFV
+2691 KLAGINSVFV

-2712 HYKIA
+2712 HYQVD
-2717 DIDLFMAMQSM
+2717 DIDTYMAMQSI
-2728 GGIKSEGLMKAL
+2728 GGVKSDGLMKIL
-2740 AIPAGLLRD
+2740 AMPAGLLRD
-2749 TVTRDPGFVFVNVLR
+2749 TVTRDPGFVFVNVFR
-2764 DTLSAAV
+2764 DTISAAV
-2771 TSGAPLGGEGFTP
+2771 TSGAPLGSDGFTP
-2784 IWDSFKQL
+2784 ILDSFKNL
-2792 AGDISS
+2792 FGDISS

-2808 DFANDEGDVKT
+2808 DFANDEGDVKD

-2828 GLSPNNGMRPDV
+2828 GLSPNNGLRPDV
-2840 AFYKLWDGLGYLTTK
+2840 AFYKLWDGLGNLTTK
-2855 SDGATRKAVANAV
+2855 SDGATRKAVADAV
-2868 YKKLKKSIDPFTGKY
+2868 YKKLKKSIDPVTGKY

-2906 GSSTMFRILTTAI
+2906 GQSSMFRVLTTAI

-2932 YRSFSGKYSA
+2932 YRSFSGQYSA
-2942 QDKLQEGGSLEDLQG
+2942 QDKLQEGGTLEDLQG

-2962 ALSRLAVLITTTA
+2962 ALTRLAIMVGTTA
-2975 LYYALVSDTDEYKA
+2975 MYYALVSDTDEYKA
-2989 EKLEKRDDNW
+2989 EKLEKRDDNY
-2999 IIPIGGGNVFYI
+2999 IIPIGGGNVIYL
-3011 PIPFE
+3011 PIAFE
-3016 VGMLGKAIPERLF
+3016 VGMLTKAIPERLF
-3029 DLISGED
+3029 DLMSGED
-3036 AFSDTSITDFKES
+3036 AFSDTSLTDFKDS
-3049 VVRQFG
+3049 TVRQL
-3055 KSAEI
+3055 SNSLNL

-3066 ISIQAIKPFVEA
+3066 IGIQAFKPIFEA
-3078 MTNRTAFTNSEI
+3078 VTNRASFTNSEI
-3090 VPYFMEKEKPAYQSR
+3090 VPYFMAKEKPAYQSR
-3105 KSTNELFRLIG
+3105 ESTNEIFRMMG
-3116 EQFNISPIKLEHI
+3116 EALNISPIKLEYI

-3152 TGTPLMPPNIKQIPI
+3152 TGTPLMPPNIKQIPVV
-3167 AGRFFGDKERMGG
+3167 GRFVGDQERMGG

-3229 AIDRYMR
+3229 AIERYMR

-3244 ILNRTDINV
+3244 ILNRTDINA

-3266 RDKRLAMIPQLRQK
+3266 RDKRLAMIPELRQK